1 MNSFNS
7 YLASFVSLL
16 FPLQSAEDG
25 SYEPLAPNQSPINP
39 PYKTACELKKG
50 SHVSQAGTTTIMNSD
65 PTPGGDAATGTSPYK
80 YVWTLKLILVFIFDC
95 PCCFID

>member
-1 MNSFNS
+1 MVSANVLNVNSFNFKS
-7 YLASFVSLL
+7 LLL

-25 SYEPLAPNQSPINP
+25 SYESLAPNQSPINP

-65 PTPGGDAATGTSPYK
+65 PTPGGDAATGT
-80 YVWTLKLILVFIFDC
+80 
-95 PCCFID
+95 